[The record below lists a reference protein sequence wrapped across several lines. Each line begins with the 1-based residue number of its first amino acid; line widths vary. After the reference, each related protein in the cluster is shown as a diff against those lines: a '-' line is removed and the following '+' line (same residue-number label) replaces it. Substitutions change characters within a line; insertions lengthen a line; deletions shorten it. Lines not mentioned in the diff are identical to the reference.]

1 MKKILLY
8 TLASFS
14 VATFMTA
21 CGQNIPYINSDT
33 EEECQII
40 NKKLLKVDKFT
51 KMVNK
56 TSAFHLEEAA
66 AAVTAPGVTVSNNK
80 KKMLRDAAKRKIE
93 LQAEQKNL
101 GCETVEQ

>member
-8 TLASFS
+8 SLTSLS

-21 CGQNIPYINSDT
+21 CGQSIPYINSDT
-33 EEECQII
+33 EEECQTI

-51 KMVNK
+51 KIVNE

-66 AAVTAPGVTVSNNK
+66 AAVTTPGITTSNNK
-80 KKMLRDAAKRKIE
+80 KKMLRDAKKRKAE
-93 LQAEQKNL
+93 LQAEQQKL
-101 GCETVEQ
+101 GCETVAH

>member
-21 CGQNIPYINSDT
+21 CGQNIPYVNTDT

-40 NKKLLKVDKFT
+40 NKKLLKVDTFT
-51 KMVNK
+51 KVVNE
-56 TSAFHLEEAA
+56 TSAFHLAEAA
-66 AAVTAPGVTVSNNK
+66 AAVTTPGITASNNK
-80 KKMLRDAAKRKIE
+80 KKMLRDANKRKAE
-93 LQAEQKNL
+93 LQAEQQKL
-101 GCETVEQ
+101 GCKTVAQ